1 MIMRKSSSSSST
13 RIVLAAALLLG
24 EISLATAQNALPNS
38 GYLGVAGGGNGNPFR
53 AGINETTSVPSVP
66 YYGPIYDYYPVPYY
80 APSYGS
86 PYYYP
91 GHSNS
96 AKPPGGR

>member
-1 MIMRKSSSSSST
+1 MRKSSSSSST

-38 GYLGVAGGGNGNPFR
+38 GYLGVAGGANGNPFR
-53 AGINETTSVPSVP
+53 AGVNETRSVPSVP

-80 APSYGS
+80 APSYSES

-91 GHSNS
+91 GHH